1 MSTHNY
7 HLAARIMHWS
17 MALLILS
24 MLFAGLAMVQS
35 LEPWHLTFLQLHKS
49 FGVVALLAVIARV
62 VVRLRFTPPPLPSS
76 VPVLQQKIAKFSNML
91 LYLAMFA
98 MPLSGYLMQSAAGR
112 PVVVFDLFALP
123 QILPQNLALYGFLRE
138 FHGWVAWAFIALILV
153 HIGAA
158 LHHGLIKRDGVLQ
171 QMLGSKPKD

>member
-1 MSTHNY
+1 MSTRSY
-7 HLAARIMHWS
+7 HVAARVLHWS

-35 LEPWHLTFLQLHKS
+35 LEPWHLTLLQLHKS
-49 FGVVALLAVIARV
+49 FGVVALVAVLARV
-62 VVRLRFTPPPLPSS
+62 IIRARFTPPPLPNS
-76 VPVLQQKIAKFSNML
+76 VPPLQKKVAKLSHIL
-91 LYLAMFA
+91 LYAAMFA
-98 MPLSGYLMQSAAGR
+98 MPISGWLMQNAAGR
-112 PVVVFDLFALP
+112 PVVVFDMFALP
-123 QILPQNLALYGFLRE
+123 SLLPQNLALYGFLRE

-171 QMLGSKPKD
+171 QMLGNKPKD